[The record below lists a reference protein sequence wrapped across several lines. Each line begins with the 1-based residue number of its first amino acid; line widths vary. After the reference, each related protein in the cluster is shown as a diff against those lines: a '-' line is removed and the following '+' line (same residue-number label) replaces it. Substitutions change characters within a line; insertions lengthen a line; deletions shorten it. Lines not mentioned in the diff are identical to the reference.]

1 MTTFAASYAGP
12 AATRVQRPGADEIRS
27 GPQSGV
33 AGFAVD
39 AMEAIGGA
47 GAGLLVAA
55 ENLFPP
61 IPSEAILPIAGF
73 AASQGVISLWGAIVW
88 TTLGSVLG
96 ALALFFLGRRI
107 GRARLVALLE
117 RMPLM
122 KVADLERTERWFA
135 RHGDKAVLLGRMVP
149 VFRSLISIPAGIERM
164 NLGLFTLYS
173 ALGSVL
179 WNTLF
184 VFAGVLL
191 GENFHRISDYADLLT
206 NVVVALILAFLLVWA
221 VLRLRR
227 NARRRRDPSYRPLSA
242 DEASARMDALLQQ
255 TPDHRR

>member
-149 VFRSLISIPAGIERM
+149 VFRSLISVPAGFAGMSVVRFTVLTT
-164 NLGLFTLYS
+164 LGSLVWNTAFVLAGY
-173 ALGSVL
+173 ALGANWRVVEPYVGVAEKIVL
-179 WNTLF
+179 GA
-184 VFAGVLL
+184 VA
-191 GENFHRISDYADLLT
+191 
-206 NVVVALILAFLLVWA
+206 VALVYFVQHRVRA
-221 VLRLRR
+221 
-227 NARRRRDPSYRPLSA
+227 ARHA
-242 DEASARMDALLQQ
+242 
-255 TPDHRR
+255 

>member
-1 MTTFAASYAGP
+1 MPSLFTPAVLAAADAAPTDYGWLGNAVVQIMETIGP
-12 AATRVQRPGADEIRS
+12 V
-27 GPQSGV
+27 GV
-33 AGFAVD
+33 GLAVF
-39 AMEAIGGA
+39 
-47 GAGLLVAA
+47 A
-55 ENLFPP
+55 ENIFPP
-61 IPSEAILPIAGF
+61 IPSEVILPLAGF
-73 AASQGVISLWGAIVW
+73 TAANGAFSPWSAVLWATI
-88 TTLGSVLG
+88 GSVVG
-96 ALALFFLGRRI
+96 ALALYGLGALLGRR
-107 GRARLVALLE
+107 RLYRIADW
-117 RMPLM
+117 MPL
-122 KVADLERTERWFA
+122 VDIDDVERTERWFA
-135 RHGDKAVLLGRMVP
+135 RYGYWTVFFGRMVP

-255 TPDHRR
+255 TPDHRK